1 MANSYAAARV
11 HSTSAKQI
19 SPIKQIMT
27 DAPSGNSKSGMSPI
41 SSNKEPKPKLNLVI
55 DTKDDKESERN
66 CSDATRVATTTQ
78 PLSPI
83 SKLISD
89 MRSEKK
95 GKHRLQTFQSSPR
108 MLSTKQ
114 LVNSKYGAVSP
125 KSSKSDAMI
134 DAKDDIASGG
144 LSSPSLF
151 QQSGNKVGM
160 LQDSTDRHDRQQI
173 SPKPALKVKISSN
186 SPTVVNADPS
196 TPMSNASSAI
206 DLQTAARVGNFID
219 SLHQQKATA
228 DITSNSREAAS
239 NNTSLP
245 PKSPSLGLLS
255 PNKKALFSPSNR
267 ALLSPNARYSS
278 VLENARSVIASS
290 PVSKAKA
297 GSFSNGSPQTNLKSR
312 TSFLQKSAERYR
324 TLDSD
329 DDSSYS
335 SDSSG
340 TSSEA
345 PSSTQKEVGK
355 FIDSLKTKNEPKVK
369 QDMELLSSM
378 KTKLN
383 MRKSEKETTA
393 QRNREILSSF
403 KAQLGVQDN
412 STKRAPM
419 AAKDERLAS
428 VDKKDKTT
436 KPTTLPPDNSISMQH
451 NIKKDVNYYAILSQ
465 IQKAVQSDNPSLMI
479 GKVLADAGKRG
490 MKLAV
495 VTEMIKDEKLKAR
508 TRKTEQ
514 TEAEALVRK
523 ESPNIN
529 ETRACVEQHLKP
541 KAPVVAKRVGESVE
555 KAECAVKNVKNQST
569 AAPVKSPKGNKV
581 IDQQSQSSTKVLP
594 ETVQEPSIS
603 SDVSPS
609 PKASASSQ
617 ECKVVSTPTTT
628 KDTPRDDSVL
638 MSEVEAKIKDVVRS
652 ATPSI
657 DFGKVLADAKKKG
670 LPTDNLIRLYK
681 KEREEVTNAAIK
693 AASMVIKPE
702 DDEASALKS
711 EDTESDSPTSGD
723 TIMKEKLTKDVKNAV
738 SSSNA
743 PEKLGKIIAEA
754 KSNGMPTEWL
764 IELYTKERMQMQ
776 VGAAKNQGA
785 KTHSI
790 EVEHSESEVSDVFEA
805 LDEFS
810 DGPLPNGQPDAHT
823 ERAPEI
829 DDFFAKFSLQTE
841 SKDTAMDSSV
851 VRPNLVYSVSEV
863 SEHQMVDFREEI
875 GRARE
880 SESQLT
886 APIIQGISS
895 SSDAS
900 IDNNANAGVKSL
912 WKSPLQKKRLSK
924 RKLNKGGK
932 DMPIN
937 GVAAA
942 AALSGKRRL
951 HGPRRSHLM
960 QTIQKRTKEHRGFL
974 DIDFYSLYEA
984 TTCHGEDEE
993 IDKAPWEYRD
1003 VRQRFLAEKSV
1014 DCRNW
1019 FGSFEP
1025 KLGND
1030 RVSNPVA
1037 CPKSLLVPA
1046 TKIPESGEWN
1056 EDWFTTWKSRRD
1068 NPNNLVTFTEEEVP
1082 ALTRNFTSGT
1092 STTMAESESD
1102 EKSMAEEVDAGSC
1115 PKKAVLIE
1123 IGNLVSVRFGG
1134 ERVSKV
1140 HPDYTSSLRRSR
1152 WRKKYMRGEFA
1163 FNAEM

>member
-1 MANSYAAARV
+1 
-11 HSTSAKQI
+11 
-19 SPIKQIMT
+19 
-27 DAPSGNSKSGMSPI
+27 
-41 SSNKEPKPKLNLVI
+41 
-55 DTKDDKESERN
+55 
-66 CSDATRVATTTQ
+66 
-78 PLSPI
+78 
-83 SKLISD
+83 
-89 MRSEKK
+89 
-95 GKHRLQTFQSSPR
+95 
-108 MLSTKQ
+108 
-114 LVNSKYGAVSP
+114 
-125 KSSKSDAMI
+125 
-134 DAKDDIASGG
+134 
-144 LSSPSLF
+144 
-151 QQSGNKVGM
+151 M

-196 TPMSNASSAI
+196 TPMSNASSAT

-239 NNTSLP
+239 NNNTFLP
-245 PKSPSLGLLS
+245 PKSPSIGLLS

-297 GSFSNGSPQTNLKSR
+297 DSFSNGSHQTNLKSR
-312 TSFLQKSAERYR
+312 TSFLQKSAARYR

-335 SDSSG
+335 SDSSS

-393 QRNREILSSF
+393 QRNRELLSSF
-403 KAQLGVQDN
+403 KAQLGVQHN
-412 STKRAPM
+412 PTKRAPM
-419 AAKDERLAS
+419 AAKDERLGS
-428 VDKKDKTT
+428 VEKKDKTT
-436 KPTTLPPDNSISMQH
+436 KATVLQPDNSISMQH
-451 NIKKDVNYYAILSQ
+451 DIKKDVNYYAILSQ
-465 IQKAVQSDNPSLMI
+465 IQKAVQPDNPSLMI

-490 MKLAV
+490 MKLVV

-514 TEAEALVRK
+514 TEAEARVHK

-529 ETRACVEQHLKP
+529 EPRACVEQHLKP
-541 KAPVVAKRVGESVE
+541 KAEPVAAKRVGELTG
-555 KAECAVKNVKNQST
+555 KAERAVKNQST
-569 AAPVKSPKGNKV
+569 AAAVNSS
-581 IDQQSQSSTKVLP
+581 QSNNPMAQSSTKVLP
-594 ETVQEPSIS
+594 ETVQEPNIS
-603 SDVSPS
+603 TDVS
-609 PKASASSQ
+609 ASQPGVSSQ

-638 MSEVEAKIKDVVRS
+638 MSEVEAKIRDVVRS

-657 DFGKVLADAKKKG
+657 EFGKVLADAKKKG

-723 TIMKEKLTKDVKNAV
+723 TMKEKLTKDVKNAV

-764 IELYTKERMQMQ
+764 IELYTKERMQIQ
-776 VGAAKNQGA
+776 VVTAKNQGA
-785 KTHSI
+785 KTNSI

-805 LDEFS
+805 QDDFS
-810 DGPLPNGQPDAHT
+810 DGPLPNVQPDAHT

-951 HGPRRSHLM
+951 RGPRRSHLM
-960 QTIQKRTKEHRGFL
+960 QTIQKRIKAHRGFL

-1082 ALTRNFTSGT
+1082 VLTRNFTSGT

-1115 PKKAVLIE
+1115 PPKKAVLIE

-1140 HPDYTSSLRRSR
+1140 HHDYTSSLRRSR

>member
-1 MANSYAAARV
+1 M
-11 HSTSAKQI
+11 
-19 SPIKQIMT
+19 
-27 DAPSGNSKSGMSPI
+27 
-41 SSNKEPKPKLNLVI
+41 
-55 DTKDDKESERN
+55 
-66 CSDATRVATTTQ
+66 
-78 PLSPI
+78 
-83 SKLISD
+83 
-89 MRSEKK
+89 
-95 GKHRLQTFQSSPR
+95 
-108 MLSTKQ
+108 
-114 LVNSKYGAVSP
+114 
-125 KSSKSDAMI
+125 
-134 DAKDDIASGG
+134 
-144 LSSPSLF
+144 
-151 QQSGNKVGM
+151 
-160 LQDSTDRHDRQQI
+160 
-173 SPKPALKVKISSN
+173 
-186 SPTVVNADPS
+186 
-196 TPMSNASSAI
+196 
-206 DLQTAARVGNFID
+206 
-219 SLHQQKATA
+219 
-228 DITSNSREAAS
+228 
-239 NNTSLP
+239 
-245 PKSPSLGLLS
+245 
-255 PNKKALFSPSNR
+255 
-267 ALLSPNARYSS
+267 
-278 VLENARSVIASS
+278 
-290 PVSKAKA
+290 
-297 GSFSNGSPQTNLKSR
+297 
-312 TSFLQKSAERYR
+312 
-324 TLDSD
+324 DSD

-369 QDMELLSSM
+369 QDMELLSSL

-393 QRNREILSSF
+393 QRNREMLSSF

-412 STKRAPM
+412 STKRVPM

-436 KPTTLPPDNSISMQH
+436 KATTLPPDNSISMQH

-465 IQKAVQSDNPSLMI
+465 IQKAVQSDNPSLTI

-514 TEAEALVRK
+514 TEVEARVHK

-541 KAPVVAKRVGESVE
+541 KEPVAPKRVGESTG
-555 KAECAVKNVKNQST
+555 KAERAVKNQST
-569 AAPVKSPKGNKV
+569 AAAVNSS
-581 IDQQSQSSTKVLP
+581 QSNNPMAQSSTKVLP
-594 ETVQEPSIS
+594 ETVQEPNIS
-603 SDVSPS
+603 TDVSTSQPGV
-609 PKASASSQ
+609 SSQ
-617 ECKVVSTPTTT
+617 ECKVVSTTTTT

-657 DFGKVLADAKKKG
+657 EFGKVLADAKKKG

-711 EDTESDSPTSGD
+711 EDTESDTPTFSS
-723 TIMKEKLTKDVKNAV
+723 KLTKDVKNAV

-776 VGAAKNQGA
+776 VVAAKNQGA

-810 DGPLPNGQPDAHT
+810 NGPLSNV

-886 APIIQGISS
+886 VPIIQGILS

-912 WKSPLQKKRLSK
+912 WKSPLQKERLSK
-924 RKLNKGGK
+924 RKLNQGGK

-951 HGPRRSHLM
+951 RGPRRSHLM
-960 QTIQKRTKEHRGFL
+960 QTIQKRTKAHCGFL